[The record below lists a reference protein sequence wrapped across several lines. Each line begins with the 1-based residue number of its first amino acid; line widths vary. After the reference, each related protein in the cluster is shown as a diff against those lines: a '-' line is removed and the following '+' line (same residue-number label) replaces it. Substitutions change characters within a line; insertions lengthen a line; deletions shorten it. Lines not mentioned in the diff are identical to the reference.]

1 MWERLGGSITGA
13 LSVPGD
19 ENDDRRIVVDFCAE
33 RVLCA
38 GNIYF
43 EHKNLYKDNR
53 MARGKDRLER

>member
-1 MWERLGGSITGA
+1 MDRMRVSITGA
-13 LSVPGD
+13 LSVPGG

-33 RVLCA
+33 RALYA

-53 MARGKDRLER
+53 VARGKDRLER